1 MSTSEV
7 KKNQITLQGPQNYL
21 EWASGMRS
29 LLMVFGVWCYANTN
43 VAAPVAPAV
52 AAGAALPAAH
62 LAEVALMRRTETSV
76 SDSLLPS
83 CLESYARTT

>member
-21 EWASGMRS
+21 EWASGMCS
-29 LLMVFGVWCYANTN
+29 LLMVFGVWRYANTD
-43 VAAPVAPAV
+43 VAAPAAPAV

-62 LAEVALMRRTETSV
+62 LAEVATHEKN
-76 SDSLLPS
+76 
-83 CLESYARTT
+83 